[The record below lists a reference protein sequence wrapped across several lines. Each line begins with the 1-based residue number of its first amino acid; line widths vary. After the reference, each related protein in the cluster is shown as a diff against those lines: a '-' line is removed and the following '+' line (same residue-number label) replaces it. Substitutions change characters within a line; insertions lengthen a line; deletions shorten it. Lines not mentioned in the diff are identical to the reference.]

1 MQIYK
6 VEEADE
12 EAVNDFLYRNN
23 NVSKEP
29 LLAHGYVVEM
39 NGRIDGCF
47 VLEPMEDGHY
57 WLKQLYITQ
66 SEAKKLPV
74 LLEGILVIAKKIEA
88 KCVYVHSHQPVV
100 DILLEALQ
108 FKREGQIELKK
119 MDSQKNGNWWTYN
132 VS

>member
-1 MQIYK
+1 MQILK
-6 VEEADE
+6 VKEAKKQ
-12 EAVNDFLYRNN
+12 AVNDFLDRND
-23 NVSKEP
+23 NVSKDC
-29 LLAHGYVVEM
+29 LLTHGYVVEM

-47 VLEPMEDGHY
+47 VLEPMENQAF

-66 SEAKKLPV
+66 SEARKLPV
-74 LLEGILVIAKKIEA
+74 LLEGILVIARKIEA

-108 FKREGQIELKK
+108 FKREEQIEVRKIDQHKK
-119 MDSQKNGNWWTYN
+119 GNWWTYN

>member
-6 VEEADE
+6 VEEADQ
-12 EAVNDFLYRNN
+12 EAVNDFLYRNE
-23 NVSKEP
+23 NVSKE
-29 LLAHGYVVEM
+29 LLSSHGYVVEM

-47 VLEPMEDGHY
+47 VLEPMEDRYY

-66 SEAKKLPV
+66 SEARKLPV

-108 FKREGQIELKK
+108 FKREEQIEVRKI
-119 MDSQKNGNWWTYN
+119 DSQKNGNWWAYN